1 MTCRE
6 ATEFIMDYLTGQLA
20 GDVVAR
26 FERHLSRCEACRTYL
41 ASYRATLAMEQDAF
55 ADETAAVDPVPE
67 ELVQGI
73 LDARRR

>member
-20 GDVVAR
+20 EDVVAR
-26 FERHLSRCEACRTYL
+26 FERHLSRCEACRAYL

-55 ADETAAVDPVPE
+55 ADDTVAAEPVPE

>member
-20 GDVVAR
+20 EDVVAR
-26 FERHLSRCEACRTYL
+26 FERHLSRCEACRAYL

-55 ADETAAVDPVPE
+55 AADTAAEPVPE